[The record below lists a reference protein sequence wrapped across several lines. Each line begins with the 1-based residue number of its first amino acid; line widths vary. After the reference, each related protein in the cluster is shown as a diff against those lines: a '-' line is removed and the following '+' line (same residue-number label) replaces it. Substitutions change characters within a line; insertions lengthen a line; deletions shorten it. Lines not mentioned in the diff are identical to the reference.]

1 MRSFNNFKS
10 STARCVLAAVL
21 ASAVAMP
28 ALAADADAAD
38 DNGSGLEE
46 IIVTAQKRSENLQDT
61 PISISVLT
69 SQGLQDRHV
78 TSLLDLG
85 DGAIPSLKVAPFFSR
100 PGALIV
106 NIRGVGVLSDSNQP
120 ARDQGVGVYVDG
132 VYMGRAQ
139 GLGTALF
146 DVENIEV
153 LKGPQG
159 TLFGRNTEGGAVN
172 IVTKKPSGEFKL
184 NATAGIGNYGAHKS
198 EIHLDLPTF
207 NNLAL
212 KIDGIV
218 AHRDPFVENPLSG
231 QLGFNS
237 YDKRGMHIQAL
248 WKPVDNFS
256 ADISY
261 DNSYDATSTL
271 YLQQLSAGVGL
282 PAATSGS
289 PAVLA
294 NTVSPLFRA
303 SPDRSSTAIVGV
315 PQQASIGKAQ
325 GGRATLEFNASPDLR
340 FRSIS
345 SYREMTQGQFDN
357 GSADTTLQ
365 QATVTAGVTP
375 SFLNFV
381 FARYSLAPFRQNQ
394 VSQELQVIGEL
405 PRLKYQAGA
414 LYYQE
419 RVQDSAQAINTMQ
432 FTDAAGT
439 APVVRQISY
448 PAQTIQRASHVVT
461 TSIGV
466 YGQGTYTPP
475 VMNDIMHLTVG
486 ARWTRDKKEGSLFTI
501 NGAAPIVPV
510 NGVNVTGPVLL
521 NATWSRVDPL
531 VNLSVDASED
541 VLLYG
546 KWSSGYRSGGANS
559 RSLSYKTF
567 DPETVSMF
575 EVGAKT
581 EFLDNRARFNI
592 AAYAGTYKDIQL
604 DFSGLYEDVINGV
617 RVATTRTTTDTVNAP
632 GSGKLK
638 GVEVELTLAP
648 VDGLTLTGSYAY
660 NSVKIP
666 DTLNPF
672 PQSGG
677 VFIKVPLPIYQV
689 YTPENAAS
697 ASLDYKAPI
706 GGNDMA
712 LSLHFDANYDSGYY
726 ANYTDSDYDTVTRA
740 VRYAQL
746 KGDSAF
752 IVNGRIAITDISM
765 GSSGA
770 KATVALW
777 SRNLL
782 NEAHVFYKSG
792 TARGGVNGFFND
804 PRTFGIDLTI
814 KM

>member
-1 MRSFNNFKS
+1 
-10 STARCVLAAVL
+10 
-21 ASAVAMP
+21 
-28 ALAADADAAD
+28 
-38 DNGSGLEE
+38 
-46 IIVTAQKRSENLQDT
+46 
-61 PISISVLT
+61 
-69 SQGLQDRHV
+69 
-78 TSLLDLG
+78 
-85 DGAIPSLKVAPFFSR
+85 
-100 PGALIV
+100 
-106 NIRGVGVLSDSNQP
+106 
-120 ARDQGVGVYVDG
+120 
-132 VYMGRAQ
+132 
-139 GLGTALF
+139 
-146 DVENIEV
+146 
-153 LKGPQG
+153 
-159 TLFGRNTEGGAVN
+159 
-172 IVTKKPSGEFKL
+172 
-184 NATAGIGNYGAHKS
+184 
-198 EIHLDLPTF
+198 
-207 NNLAL
+207 
-212 KIDGIV
+212 
-218 AHRDPFVENPLSG
+218 
-231 QLGFNS
+231 
-237 YDKRGMHIQAL
+237 
-248 WKPVDNFS
+248 
-256 ADISY
+256 
-261 DNSYDATSTL
+261 
-271 YLQQLSAGVGL
+271 
-282 PAATSGS
+282 
-289 PAVLA
+289 
-294 NTVSPLFRA
+294 
-303 SPDRSSTAIVGV
+303 
-315 PQQASIGKAQ
+315 
-325 GGRATLEFNASPDLR
+325 
-340 FRSIS
+340 
-345 SYREMTQGQFDN
+345 MTQGQFDN

-531 VNLSVDASED
+531 VNLSIDASED

-592 AAYAGTYKDIQL
+592 AAYTGTYKDIQL

-712 LSLHFDANYDSGYY
+712 LSLHLDANYDSGYY

-782 NEAHVFYKSG
+782 NEEHVFYKSG